1 MQAKLKIKKDD
12 IVKVMAGDHK
22 NEQGRVLSINRHTMR
37 CIVEGVNLVT
47 KHQKPSATNPQG
59 GIVKSEAGVHI
70 SNLMLLVNSKPT
82 KVGRK
87 EVNGSLVRFAKKS
100 GEVIK

>member
-12 IVKVMAGDHK
+12 IVKVIAGDHK

-37 CIVEGVNLVT
+37 AIVEGVNLVT

-70 SNLMLLVNSKPT
+70 SNLMLLVNSKTT

-87 EVNGSLVRFAKKS
+87 EVNGSLVRYAKKT